1 MEKSVEGGSAE
12 DVQGRDYWGIV
23 EPGCKRN
30 RGLALGRPQG
40 CDRELHHQC
49 TGGSR
54 PFSSTPTD
62 RGTTKDFHHAAK
74 RQQPVLTTAARG
86 QRERRPALRAA
97 EGRRHAVAAWPTAA
111 RRTRYLGLQAATQS
125 YRGGAGRD

>member
-40 CDRELHHQC
+40 CGQ
-49 TGGSR
+49 GAA
-54 PFSSTPTD
+54 PPM
-62 RGTTKDFHHAAK
+62 HAWVKAF
-74 RQQPVLTTAARG
+74 
-86 QRERRPALRAA
+86 
-97 EGRRHAVAAWPTAA
+97 
-111 RRTRYLGLQAATQS
+111 
-125 YRGGAGRD
+125 